1 MHAWRT
7 NVVAFAL
14 IALAALTVSRL
25 RPPLNAAFL
34 GTKNQV
40 DVYTLPPTGQLTALS
55 IGYRSALADMIFAHV
70 LVSSGIHFQEKRA
83 FEFVGKY
90 IEAVNALD
98 PKFELPYR
106 MADGLITLQ
115 AKPVSIDAYRQA
127 RRILERGMAEF
138 PYSQGMWTSA
148 GMFLAYLGP
157 TGNIEG
163 DELADWKLAG
173 GRALARSCELAGSK
187 EPPPKQCIMAA
198 GLLDKAGEAAAARQ
212 FIERMLDVNDDP
224 EVRRFMGALLEQ
236 KVGAAEREQLHERR
250 EQFKRAWTADLP
262 FVSRGA
268 ALAIGPRWDPAA
280 CAGAAKCSTS
290 WRAWAAA
297 NEQPQGTTRASGNA
311 PGQFDNHA
319 P

>member
-1 MHAWRT
+1 MRASRA
-7 NVVAFAL
+7 NFFAFAL
-14 IALAALTVSRL
+14 IALAALSVGGLRL
-25 RPPLNAAFL
+25 PLNAAFL
-34 GTKNQV
+34 GTKTAN
-40 DVYTLPPTGQLTALS
+40 DVYTLPPTGQLNAMS
-55 IGYRSALADMIFAHV
+55 IGYRSALADLIFAHV

-83 FEFVGKY
+83 FEYVGKY

-138 PYSQGMWTSA
+138 PFSQGMWNSA

-173 GRALARSCELAGSK
+173 GRALARSCELIGSS
-187 EPPPKQCIMAA
+187 EAPPQQCIVAA
-198 GLLDKAGEAAAARQ
+198 GLLNKAGEAAAAQQ
-212 FIERMLDVNDDP
+212 FIERMLAFNDDP
-224 EVRRFMGALLEQ
+224 DVRRFMGALLEQ
-236 KVGAAEREQLHERR
+236 KAGAAERARLQERR
-250 EQFKRAWTADLP
+250 EQFKRAWGADLA
-262 FVSRGA
+262 FISRGA
-268 ALAIGPRWDPAA
+268 VLAIGPTWSTAA
-280 CAGAAKCSTS
+280 CAGAHECATS

-297 NEQPQGTTRASGNA
+297 IDERSR
-311 PGQFDNHA
+311 
-319 P
+319 

>member
-1 MHAWRT
+1 MPVWRA
-7 NVVAFAL
+7 NFSAFAL
-14 IALAALTVSRL
+14 ITLAALTMSRV
-25 RPPLNAAFL
+25 RAPLNAAFL
-34 GTKNQV
+34 GTKNQD
-40 DVYTLPPTGQLTALS
+40 DVYTLPPTGQLTVMS

-83 FEFVGKY
+83 FEFVSKY

-115 AKPVSIDAYRQA
+115 AKPVNVEAYRQA

-138 PYSQGMWTSA
+138 PYSQGIWTSA

-157 TGNIEG
+157 TGNITG

-187 EPPPKQCIMAA
+187 DPPSEQCIMAA
-198 GLLDKAGEAAAARQ
+198 GLLTKAGEAAAARQ
-212 FIERMLDVNDDP
+212 FVERMLAVNDDP

-236 KVGAAEREQLHERR
+236 KVGAEERNRLHERR
-250 EQFKRAWTADLP
+250 EQFKRAWSMDLP

-268 ALAIGPRWDPAA
+268 ALAIGPRWDTAA
-280 CAGAAKCSTS
+280 CAGTDECATS

-297 NEQPQGTTRASGNA
+297 LDQQQGRTSAAGEALGA
-311 PGQFDNHA
+311 PR
-319 P
+319 

>member
-1 MHAWRT
+1 MHAWRA
-7 NVVAFAL
+7 NFVAFAL
-14 IALAALTVSRL
+14 IAASALAVGRL
-25 RPPLNAAFL
+25 RAPLSAAFL
-34 GTKNQV
+34 ATKAQN

-55 IGYRSALADMIFAHV
+55 LGYRSALADLIFAHV
-70 LVSSGIHFQEKRA
+70 LVSSGIHFQEKRG

-115 AKPVSIDAYRQA
+115 AKPVSVDAYRQA

-138 PYSQGMWTSA
+138 PYSQGLWTSA

-163 DELADWKLAG
+163 EELADWKLSG
-173 GRALARSCELAGSK
+173 GRALARSCELVGSR
-187 EPPPKQCIMAA
+187 EAPPQQCIMAA
-198 GLLDKAGEAAAARQ
+198 GLLTKAGEANAARQ
-212 FIERMLDVNDDP
+212 FIERMLALNEDP

-236 KVGAAEREQLHERR
+236 KVGSAERERLRERR
-250 EQFKRAWTADLP
+250 EQFKRAWSTDLP

-268 ALAIGPRWDPAA
+268 ALAIGPRFDSAA
-280 CAGAAKCSTS
+280 CAGKLECATS

-297 NEQPQGTTRASGNA
+297 LEQQQGRTTA
-311 PGQFDNHA
+311 PGDDLGA
-319 P
+319 LR

>member
-1 MHAWRT
+1 MPAWRA
-7 NVVAFAL
+7 NFVAFAL
-14 IALAALTVSRL
+14 IASAALTVNRL

-34 GTKNQV
+34 GTKSQH
-40 DVYTLPPTGQLTALS
+40 DVYTLPSTGQLNAMSL
-55 IGYRSALADMIFAHV
+55 GYRSALADLIFAHV

-83 FEFVGKY
+83 FELAAKY
-90 IEAVNALD
+90 IEAVNAID
-98 PKFELPYR
+98 PKFEQPYR

-115 AKPVSIDAYRQA
+115 AKQVSVEAYRQA

-138 PYSQGMWTSA
+138 PYSQGLWSSA

-173 GRALARSCELAGSK
+173 GRALARSCELVGSR
-187 EPPPKQCIMAA
+187 EPPPQQCIVAA
-198 GLLDKAGEAAAARQ
+198 GLLSKAGEAVAARQ
-212 FIERMLDVNDDP
+212 FIERMLALNDDP

-236 KVGAAEREQLHERR
+236 KVGAEERERLRERR
-250 EQFKRAWTADLP
+250 EQFKRAWSSDLP

-268 ALAIGPRWDPAA
+268 ALAIGPRWDSAA
-280 CAGAAKCSTS
+280 CAGAATCATS

-297 NEQPQGTTRASGNA
+297 IEQHPR
-311 PGQFDNHA
+311 
-319 P
+319 